1 MITLLTLQTLVHWKC
16 GILHMLEKARLNMW
30 WSLYKPHSVEV
41 SSLITIKDDK
51 YEIWG
56 VFSALTFSSSPFLP
70 QKLSTGCS
78 CWTRESELT
87 WSHLHSVTLTL
98 RLILLSCHFI
108 PIYKPPNGACFLC
121 FLYWIACSAHFSF
134 LFFFK
139 TNFIKILFLCF
150 LWREALSRAKT
161 LRTYLIWWRK
171 TVKPGSWISGTRNS

>member
-108 PIYKPPNGACFLC
+108 PIYKPPNGPASFAFYTGLHVQLIFRFCF
-121 FLYWIACSAHFSF
+121 FLKPISSKSFSF
-134 LFFFK
+134 VFYGGRRSLEPK
-139 TNFIKILFLCF
+139 HCV
-150 LWREALSRAKT
+150 
-161 LRTYLIWWRK
+161 LI
-171 TVKPGSWISGTRNS
+171 